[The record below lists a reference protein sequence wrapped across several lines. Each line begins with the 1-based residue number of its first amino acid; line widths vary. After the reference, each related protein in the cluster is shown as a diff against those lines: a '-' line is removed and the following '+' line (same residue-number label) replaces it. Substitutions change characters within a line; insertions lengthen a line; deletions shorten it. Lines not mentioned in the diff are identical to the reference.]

1 MPTNP
6 TPPVVVVPVK
16 SAWLSKIN
24 WTQGIALLAM
34 AGTFLGFDLDAKTQ
48 AEVLAG
54 IVGIQS
60 AVTWLLKTF
69 FTTTVTPASIP
80 PGTTLRE

>member
-1 MPTNP
+1 MPTT
-6 TPPVVVVPVK
+6 TPPLAVVVPVK
-16 SAWLSKIN
+16 SAWYSKIN

-34 AGTFLGFDLDAKTQ
+34 AGTFFGFDFDAKTQ

-54 IVGIQS
+54 IIGIQS

-69 FTTTVTPASIP
+69 FTNTVTPSAIPAS
-80 PGTTLRE
+80 TTLRE